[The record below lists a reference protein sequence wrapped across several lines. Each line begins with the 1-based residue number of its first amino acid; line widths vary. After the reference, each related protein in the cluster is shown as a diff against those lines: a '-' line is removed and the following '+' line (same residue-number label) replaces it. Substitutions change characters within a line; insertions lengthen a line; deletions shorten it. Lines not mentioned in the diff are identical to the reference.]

1 MRAYLTELAKEHVEL
16 EVTMESLR
24 HEVEAKFPEL
34 AGRLGGFVALED
46 PLRRAKATYAE
57 AMRGVS
63 GLDKLEAYKERRD
76 PNLKQDEGDFETLYA
91 QAAVAQ
97 KILVESLK
105 KLRDD
110 VKDPGVKGRPRSL
123 QKLANDY
130 GGDARYLK
138 DLSRATILCETPD
151 ELLDVLN
158 RLTSVGLEIAQ
169 VKNKF
174 ASPTPMGYRDFNL
187 NVRVPLDDGSTHIAE
202 FQLNLKSVADAK
214 HIAHND
220 QYEVIR
226 AALPDMCKDTS
237 VEAEALEAF
246 ISERL
251 NSSALDAAVGAL
263 ERKADGLMLYARLI
277 ADQLEATSGKI
288 DFASVGALPAGLDEI
303 YAENFRRVFVDD
315 GAWGDAL
322 PLVEIVCAAAEP
334 LTVDAASGA
343 LGWDRA
349 RCKKRL

>member
-1 MRAYLTELAKEHVEL
+1 
-16 EVTMESLR
+16 
-24 HEVEAKFPEL
+24 
-34 AGRLGGFVALED
+34 
-46 PLRRAKATYAE
+46 
-57 AMRGVS
+57 MRGVS

-97 KILVESLK
+97 KVLVESLR
-105 KLRDD
+105 KLHDD
-110 VKDPGVKGRPRSL
+110 VQSPGVKGRPRSL

-187 NVRVPLDDGSTHIAE
+187 NVCVPLDDGSTHIAE
-202 FQLNLKSVADAK
+202 FQVNLNCVLAAK
-214 HIAHND
+214 KIAHK

-226 AALPDMCKDTS
+226 AALPAMCMGTS

-251 NSSALDAAVGAL
+251 NSSALDAAVNAAQLRVLYELGRIYLLQTPTDVVDVSIGIVNVVLYLAAW
-263 ERKADGLMLYARLI
+263 RALYAYRFK
-277 ADQLEATSGKI
+277 GYK
-288 DFASVGALPAGLDEI
+288 
-303 YAENFRRVFVDD
+303 
-315 GAWGDAL
+315 
-322 PLVEIVCAAAEP
+322 
-334 LTVDAASGA
+334 
-343 LGWDRA
+343 
-349 RCKKRL
+349 

>member
-1 MRAYLTELAKEHVEL
+1 M
-16 EVTMESLR
+16 
-24 HEVEAKFPEL
+24 
-34 AGRLGGFVALED
+34 
-46 PLRRAKATYAE
+46 
-57 AMRGVS
+57 
-63 GLDKLEAYKERRD
+63 
-76 PNLKQDEGDFETLYA
+76 
-91 QAAVAQ
+91 
-97 KILVESLK
+97 
-105 KLRDD
+105 
-110 VKDPGVKGRPRSL
+110 
-123 QKLANDY
+123 
-130 GGDARYLK
+130 
-138 DLSRATILCETPD
+138 CETPD

-158 RLTSVGLEIAQ
+158 RLKSVGLEIAQ

-202 FQLNLKSVADAK
+202 FQVNLNCVLAAK
-214 HIAHND
+214 KIAHK

-226 AALPDMCKDTS
+226 AALPAMCMGTS

-315 GAWGDAL
+315 GVWRDAL
-322 PLVEIVCAAAEP
+322 PLVELICAAAEP
-334 LTVDAASGA
+334 LTVDAASGS

-349 RCKKRL
+349 RCKNICDGVSLLFPLREDGVIGVLHKTVTDWLAGEAPFDKRSSEDAFFVARDAPHRRLARACARAIRAGVLDTDSHERWRPRMKCWLHLWRARRGVGCLCVALVLVSHEAVSF